1 VVREVRRPNVELTDI
16 RVRKITGDGR
26 LRAYATITFDHCF
39 VVHNVKIIEGHGGL
53 FVAMPNRRTKN
64 GDFRDV
70 AHPITPEFRELI
82 EKQVMTAYH
91 DGEVEEDQ

>member
-1 VVREVRRPNVELTDI
+1 MELTDI

-64 GDFRDV
+64 GEFRDV
-70 AHPITPEFRELI
+70 AHPITPGFRALI
-82 EKQVMTAYH
+82 EEQVMTAYNN
-91 DGEVEEDQ
+91 GATEEDTES

>member
-1 VVREVRRPNVELTDI
+1 MELTDI
-16 RVRKITGDGR
+16 RVRKMTGDGR

-82 EKQVMTAYH
+82 EKQVMAAYH
-91 DGEVEEDQ
+91 DGGADEDTES

>member
-1 VVREVRRPNVELTDI
+1 MELTDI

-70 AHPITPEFRELI
+70 AHPITPEFRALI
-82 EKQVMTAYH
+82 EEQVMTAYNN
-91 DGEVEEDQ
+91 GTAEEDTEP

>member
-1 VVREVRRPNVELTDI
+1 MELTDI

-64 GDFRDV
+64 GEFRDV
-70 AHPITPEFRELI
+70 AHPITPEFRSLI
-82 EKQVMTAYH
+82 EEKVMAAYH
-91 DGEVEEDQ
+91 DGSAEEVGSRSDYES

>member
-1 VVREVRRPNVELTDI
+1 MDLTDI

-64 GDFRDV
+64 GEFRDV
-70 AHPITPEFRELI
+70 AHPITPEFRALI
-82 EKQVMTAYH
+82 EEQVMTAYNN
-91 DGEVEEDQ
+91 GAGEEDTES

>member
-1 VVREVRRPNVELTDI
+1 MELTDI

-64 GDFRDV
+64 GEFRDV
-70 AHPITPEFRELI
+70 AHPITPEFRSLI
-82 EKQVMTAYH
+82 EEQVMAAYH
-91 DGEVEEDQ
+91 DGSAEEVGTTSDFES

>member
-1 VVREVRRPNVELTDI
+1 MELTDI
-16 RVRKITGDGR
+16 RVRRITGDGR

-64 GDFRDV
+64 GEFRDV
-70 AHPITPEFRELI
+70 AHPITPEFRALI
-82 EKQVMTAYH
+82 EEQVMTAYNNG
-91 DGEVEEDQ
+91 DTEEYSES

>member
-1 VVREVRRPNVELTDI
+1 MDLTDI
-16 RVRKITGDGR
+16 RVRKISGDGR

-64 GDFRDV
+64 GEFRDV
-70 AHPITPEFRELI
+70 AHPITPDFRALI
-82 EKQVMTAYH
+82 EEQVMAAYH
-91 DGEVEEDQ
+91 NGATEEDPES

>member
-1 VVREVRRPNVELTDI
+1 MELTDI
-16 RVRKITGDGR
+16 RVRKIAGDGR

-70 AHPITPEFRELI
+70 AHPITPEFRALI
-82 EKQVMTAYH
+82 EGQVMTAYN
-91 DGEVEEDQ
+91 DGATEEDTES

>member
-1 VVREVRRPNVELTDI
+1 MELTDI

-64 GDFRDV
+64 GEFRDV
-70 AHPITPEFRELI
+70 AHPITPEFRALI
-82 EKQVMTAYH
+82 EEQVMTAYNN
-91 DGEVEEDQ
+91 GAGEEDSES